1 MSLIQIT
8 DLTFAHEG
16 SLEPLF
22 DHVTLQLDTRWRLG
36 FIGRNGR
43 GKTTFLQL
51 LQGRFPYTGSISAP
65 VSFDYFP
72 YPVADPDQSA
82 LDVVRSVAPEAM
94 DWQLLRE
101 LSLLELDED
110 RLWLP
115 FSLLSQGEQTK
126 ALLAAL
132 FLREGHFRLID
143 EPTNHLD
150 QEGRAL
156 LGRYLCR
163 KEGFLLVSHD
173 RAFLDSCVDHILAL
187 NRAEI
192 QLQRGNY
199 SSWQENKDRQDQMEL
214 AANQRLR
221 NEISRLSAAARQTAS
236 WSHSAERGK
245 YGKNSASGLRP
256 DKGYVSHKAAKV
268 MRRAKAIQDRRQTLA
283 DEKKDLLRNLDE
295 NPPLSLAPLVYP
307 RERLMEA
314 RDLTLFYG
322 QRQITPPLSFSILR
336 GERVAL
342 QGRNGCGKS
351 SLLRLISGEAIDY
364 TGTLTLGS
372 GLVLSLVPQSTE
384 GLRGDL
390 RSFAREAQIDESQF
404 KTILRKL
411 DFSRGQFELP
421 LETYSAGQKKKVL
434 LARSLCQ
441 KAHLYLWDEPLN
453 YIDLLSRLQLQE
465 LLLAFRPTLLFV
477 EHDRAFSQAVAT
489 KVLPL

>member
-65 VSFDYFP
+65 VTFDYFP

-82 LDVVRSVAPEAM
+82 LDVVRSAAPGAM

-132 FLREGHFRLID
+132 FLREGRFRLID

-156 LGRYLCR
+156 LGRYLRR

-173 RAFLDSCVDHILAL
+173 RAFLNSCVDHILAL
-187 NRAEI
+187 NRADI

-221 NEISRLSAAARQTAS
+221 SEISRLSASARQTAS

-268 MRRAKAIQDRRQTLA
+268 MRRAKAIQDRRQALA
-283 DEKKDLLRNLDE
+283 DEKK
-295 NPPLSLAPLVYP
+295 
-307 RERLMEA
+307 
-314 RDLTLFYG
+314 
-322 QRQITPPLSFSILR
+322 
-336 GERVAL
+336 
-342 QGRNGCGKS
+342 
-351 SLLRLISGEAIDY
+351 
-364 TGTLTLGS
+364 
-372 GLVLSLVPQSTE
+372 GL
-384 GLRGDL
+384 
-390 RSFAREAQIDESQF
+390 
-404 KTILRKL
+404 LRKL

-477 EHDRAFSQAVAT
+477 EHDRAFSQAAAT
-489 KVLPL
+489 KVIHL